1 MTSFGKPVHTLD
13 PDANRWARD
22 TIHAYLLAATEEGSK
37 AVGCTGASFVTSGLG
52 IWAAE
57 LAELDPKATAQFLRA
72 VADIFDPEVKPQ
84 GRARADKKRAAAV
97 RKLLA
102 AVDLDMAEPGGRA

>member
-1 MTSFGKPVHTLD
+1 MTTFGKPVHTLEQ
-13 PDANRWARD
+13 DAARQARA
-22 TIHAYLLAATEEGSK
+22 TIHAYLLAVTEQGAK
-37 AVGCTGASFVTSGLG
+37 AVGCTGAAFVTSGLG
-52 IWAAE
+52 IWAGE

-84 GRARADKKRAAAV
+84 GKARAEKKRAAAV

-102 AVDLDMAEPGGRA
+102 AVDLDMATPEGRC

>member
-1 MTSFGKPVHTLD
+1 MTTFRKPVHTLEQ
-13 PDANRWARD
+13 DAARQARN
-22 TIHAYLLAATEEGSK
+22 TIHAYLLAATEQGAK

-52 IWAAE
+52 IWAWE

-84 GRARADKKRAAAV
+84 GKARAEKKRAAAV

-102 AVDLDMAEPGGRA
+102 AVDLDMATPGGRC

>member
-1 MTSFGKPVHTLD
+1 MTGFGKPVRNLD
-13 PDANRWARD
+13 DALGREARS
-22 TIHAYLLAATEEGSK
+22 IIYAHLLAATEEGAK

-72 VADIFDPEVKPQ
+72 VADIFDPAVTHRGKL
-84 GRARADKKRAAAV
+84 RAEKKRASAV

-102 AVDLDMAEPGGRA
+102 AVDLDVAEPKGRA